1 MMGQVEG
8 KVAIVTGG
16 ALGIGAACAETL
28 ARAGAQVVVSDIDDA
43 GGGALVD
50 RIKRGGGK
58 AIYRSHDVTSEA
70 GWPALIDAAEALGG
84 LHIVVANAGITHATL
99 VVDLSLE
106 AWRRQMAVN
115 LDGVFLSVKHA
126 IPAMRRSGGGSI
138 VILSSVAGL
147 RGTFGSSA
155 YCASKGGVRLFA
167 KAVAMECAWARDNIR
182 VNTIHPG
189 VIDTPLWSKLPTAV
203 DPRQLGKAVVPI
215 GRAGTAQDV
224 ANGVLFLSSD
234 ASSYMTGT
242 EFVIDGGFNAGAIPP
257 RLDLAGPS
265 AREP

>member
-8 KVAIVTGG
+8 KVAIVTG
-16 ALGIGAACAETL
+16 AASGIGAACAETL
-28 ARAGAQVVVSDIDDA
+28 ARAGARVVVSDIDNA
-43 GGGALVD
+43 GGAALVD
-50 RIKRGGGK
+50 RIKRGGGS
-58 AIYRSHDVTSEA
+58 AIYHSHDVTSEA
-70 GWPALIDAAEALGG
+70 GWPALIAAAEAWGG
-84 LHIVVANAGITHATL
+84 LHILVANAGITQPTL
-99 VVDLSLE
+99 VVDLPLE
-106 AWRRQMAVN
+106 AWRREMAVN

-138 VILSSVAGL
+138 ILLSSVAGL
-147 RGTFGSSA
+147 RGSVGSSA

-189 VIDTPLWSKLPTAV
+189 IIDTPIWSKMPTGI
-203 DPRQLGKAVVPI
+203 DPRELGKAVVPL
-215 GRAGTAQDV
+215 GRAGTVQDV

-257 RLDLAGPS
+257 R
-265 AREP
+265 R

>member
-43 GGGALVD
+43 GGAALVD
-50 RIKRGGGK
+50 RIKLGGGK

-70 GWPALIDAAEALGG
+70 GWPALIAAAEALGG

-126 IPAMRRSGGGSI
+126 IPAMRRNGGGSI
-138 VILSSVAGL
+138 VILSSVSGL
-147 RGTFGSSA
+147 RGTFGNSA

-167 KAVAMECAWARDNIR
+167 KSVAMECAWARDNIR

-189 VIDTPLWSKLPTAV
+189 VIDTALWSKLPTAI
-203 DPRQLGKAVVPI
+203 DPHQLGKAVVPI

-224 ANGVLFLSSD
+224 ANGVLFLTSD

-242 EFVIDGGFNAGAIPP
+242 ELVIDGGFNAGAIPP
-257 RLDLAGPS
+257 R
-265 AREP
+265 R